1 MKRMF
6 SSITDGRGFDLVLVG
21 VPFAFL
27 LALSGLPLLYN
38 ILMSFQEVDMF
49 SLGSVIRPFVGFKNY
64 VDLFTQPETMSI
76 LRNTIVFVVG
86 SITGQFLVGFA
97 LALFFWINFPGASWL
112 RGLFLVSWVMPGLVV
127 GAIWN
132 WILSGD
138 FGVLNFLLQQTGL
151 MNGNIFWR
159 SDPNFSLWAVILAN
173 IWLGTSF
180 NMILLA
186 TGLAAIPADLY
197 EAAEMDGANA
207 WQRFWTI
214 TLPMMRSTIGA
225 IIALGLIFTLQ
236 QFDLFAAITDG
247 GPNNSSNVAQYW
259 AWDLSFRQYDFG
271 KGATIS
277 VIMTVF
283 VMFAASRLCPLH
295 SSRGARMS
303 DNARNRLLLALSIV
317 MAAVYLF
324 PLYWMYVTALKSG
337 SEMFA
342 TPPSFWPWSAQ
353 WSTFAYVWESR
364 NMGRYLWNSTVIAF
378 GAVALIAILG
388 TGCAYVLARYRNI
401 WVDVGLFLILMF
413 QVLPA
418 SLMITPIF
426 VGFSQLGLLE
436 YPRLAV
442 VLAITAK
449 SMPFFVVLVRATFM
463 AVPMELEEAAL
474 VDGNSRIGAFFNIV
488 LPLARNGILV
498 SAILIFMQAFGEF
511 VYSKSMI
518 QDIQLQPASVGLN
531 SFMGPNTSEW
541 NNIMAYATMY
551 VTPILAIFVLLQ
563 RRIVSGLTSGA
574 LK

>member
-1 MKRMF
+1 
-6 SSITDGRGFDLVLVG
+6 
-21 VPFAFL
+21 
-27 LALSGLPLLYN
+27 
-38 ILMSFQEVDMF
+38 MSE
-49 SLGSVIRPFVGFKNY
+49 
-64 VDLFTQPETMSI
+64 
-76 LRNTIVFVVG
+76 
-86 SITGQFLVGFA
+86 
-97 LALFFWINFPGASWL
+97 
-112 RGLFLVSWVMPGLVV
+112 
-127 GAIWN
+127 
-132 WILSGD
+132 
-138 FGVLNFLLQQTGL
+138 
-151 MNGNIFWR
+151 
-159 SDPNFSLWAVILAN
+159 
-173 IWLGTSF
+173 
-180 NMILLA
+180 
-186 TGLAAIPADLY
+186 
-197 EAAEMDGANA
+197 
-207 WQRFWTI
+207 
-214 TLPMMRSTIGA
+214 
-225 IIALGLIFTLQ
+225 
-236 QFDLFAAITDG
+236 
-247 GPNNSSNVAQYW
+247 
-259 AWDLSFRQYDFG
+259 
-271 KGATIS
+271 
-277 VIMTVF
+277 
-283 VMFAASRLCPLH
+283 
-295 SSRGARMS
+295 
-303 DNARNRLLLALSIV
+303 NARNRLLLVLSIV
-317 MAAVYLF
+317 MAAIYLF

-342 TPPSFWPWSAQ
+342 TPPSFWPSAAQ

-442 VLAITAK
+442 ILAITAK